1 MSVLPPV
8 GTVIDVRLSYGPLLI
23 GAFFNMILFGVLIGQ
38 QLSYY
43 QNARNDNIW
52 VRLLVWGVFF
62 VEVANTAL
70 DMTMLY
76 QPLILEYGA
85 IPDKLPWV
93 FLTQPLC
100 VILVGF
106 PIQLFFIWRIYSLTR
121 NTVVT
126 MVILSFSLVSFGGG
140 AWTTVMVP
148 IIKTFGS
155 LPRLYRSA
163 ELWLISAATTDLCIA
178 VTLAVTLRNKKT
190 GFTQTDTVVDR
201 IIRLTVQTGIALFS
215 VLDVICFVT
224 LRGET
229 VNFLWNIPLTKLYAN
244 CLMSTLNARQRLNR
258 SINPQHSSG
267 QNNFV
272 LSVGGD
278 KVHPDGDTFTA
289 NDDFQGSEP
298 QFGIRM
304 TKVVER
310 M

>member
-1 MSVLPPV
+1 MSAPPPV
-8 GTVIDVRLSYGPLLI
+8 GTVIDVRLSYGPLLV

-38 QLSYY
+38 VCGALPEMTTYGY
-43 QNARNDNIW
+43 AF
-52 VRLLVWGVFF
+52 LVWGVFS
-62 VEVANTAL
+62 VEVVNTAL

-76 QPLILEYGA
+76 QPLILDYGA

-93 FLTQPLC
+93 FVTQPLC

-106 PIQLFFIWRIYSLTR
+106 PIQLFFIWRIYSLTH

-126 MVILSFSLVSFGGG
+126 MGILSFSLVSFGGG

-148 IIKTFGS
+148 IVKTFGN

-178 VTLAVTLRNKKT
+178 VTLAVALRNKKT
-190 GFTQTDTVVDR
+190 GFTHTDTVVDK
-201 IIRLTVQTGIALFS
+201 IIRLTVQTGMLTALFS
-215 VLDVICFVT
+215 VLDVICFVSFK
-224 LRGET
+224 GKT

-244 CLMSTLNARQRLNR
+244 CLMSTLNARERLNR
-258 SINPQHSSG
+258 SMNPQHSSG

-278 KVHPDGDTFTA
+278 KVHQDGDTFAA
-289 NDDFQGSEP
+289 NDDFQGTEP